1 MKKWKVFGLVAT
13 LLIGLHGTANAVI
26 VPLGE
31 ISSPSSFAVQNGGLL
46 GEFTDQYT
54 FSIAAGSAFDIS
66 AFISTGFSNRYGI
79 NDLVGSLFQGSTVLF
94 SANAV
99 IHTLPEGFPSSDL
112 TIAPFL
118 LEAGDYRLVL
128 TGNAFGVFEGPTASY
143 SGDISFAAAST
154 SVPEP
159 ETLLLF
165 ITGLIGAAAT
175 ARSRSVLRILEVS
188 ETKTMPAIVAV
199 RRAAERNRS
208 ARVAGSGSV

>member
-13 LLIGLHGTANAVI
+13 LLIGLHGTANAII

-31 ISSPSSFAVQNGGLL
+31 ISSPSSFGVQNGGLL

-54 FSIAAGSAFDIS
+54 FSISAGSAFDIS

-79 NDLVGSLFQGSTVLF
+79 NDMVGSLFQGSTLLF
-94 SANAV
+94 SVDAV

-118 LEAGDYRLVL
+118 LGAGDYRLVL
-128 TGNAFGVFEGPTASY
+128 TGNAFSVFENGPRASY
-143 SGDISFAAAST
+143 SGDISFATAST

-159 ETLLLF
+159 ETLLLL
-165 ITGLIGAAAT
+165 ITGLIGAVVT
-175 ARSRSVLRILEVS
+175 
-188 ETKTMPAIVAV
+188 V
-199 RRAAERNRS
+199 RRRSELRAARES
-208 ARVAGSGSV
+208 LPH

>member
-1 MKKWKVFGLVAT
+1 MKKWKAFGLAAT
-13 LLIGLHGTANAVI
+13 LLIGLHGTANAII

-54 FSIAAGSAFDIS
+54 FSVAAGSAFDIS

-79 NDLVGSLFQGSTVLF
+79 NDLVGSLFQGSTMLF

-99 IHTLPEGFPSSDL
+99 IHTLPEGFPSTDL

-175 ARSRSVLRILEVS
+175 ARSRSVQ
-188 ETKTMPAIVAV
+188 
-199 RRAAERNRS
+199 RAARLTAS
-208 ARVAGSGSV
+208 C

>member
-1 MKKWKVFGLVAT
+1 MKKWKAFGLAAT
-13 LLIGLHGTANAVI
+13 LLIGLHGTANAII

-54 FSIAAGSAFDIS
+54 FSVAAGSAFDIS

-79 NDLVGSLFQGSTVLF
+79 NDLVGSLFQGSTLLF
-94 SANAV
+94 SVDAV

-118 LEAGDYRLVL
+118 LGAGDYRLVL
-128 TGNAFGVFEGPTASY
+128 TGNAYGVFEGPTASY
-143 SGDISFAAAST
+143 SGNISFAAAST

-159 ETLLLF
+159 ETLLLL
-165 ITGLIGAAAT
+165 ITGLIGAAAA
-175 ARSRSVLRILEVS
+175 ARSRSGLR
-188 ETKTMPAIVAV
+188 PA
-199 RRAAERNRS
+199 R
-208 ARVAGSGSV
+208 